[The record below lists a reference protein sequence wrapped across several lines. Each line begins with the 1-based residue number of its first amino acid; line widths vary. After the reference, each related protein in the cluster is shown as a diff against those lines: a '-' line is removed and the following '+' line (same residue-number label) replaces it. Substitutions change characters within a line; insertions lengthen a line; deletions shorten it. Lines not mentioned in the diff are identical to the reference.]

1 VRPEPAAAIPAT
13 VRVLA
18 IADTDSYLKW
28 SATTLDALP
37 SLWESRQLLIQN
49 PVMPSQGQT
58 QAASSRPVEFVSHA
72 ALRRRIRLERPD
84 VVLLACTGPVVAAL
98 TAQRVFEGRTRPV
111 LVTGLPGISVPA
123 TCRAVTSRAACD
135 LFLLHSKREL
145 AEFAEI
151 GARRAPRLIFGLA
164 TLPFLPAPTPEPLP
178 HAELGP
184 NLVFAAQAKVPM
196 ERGDR
201 EKILLAL
208 ADAGSAVVKLRAWS
222 EEQQTHRETWS
233 YPEIMNDLV
242 ARRRL
247 PADAVGFVGG
257 SMHGALDRSRGL
269 VTVSSTAAL
278 EAMAINQ
285 PTLIISDFGV
295 SAEMINLVFEGS
307 GCLGTLDD
315 VRSGRLCQPDPQWMA
330 ANTSIRPK
338 RTTGWNCSTLYA
350 AMVSGC
356 AAAGYRSVAFKPHP
370 SAPAGQ
376 LAGLRDVAQDH
387 GVRFAVA
394 GERELAEAWF
404 ERGGVELV
412 VGCFSTALMTAR
424 SLYGL
429 PVARLGTE
437 VMLERLSPYQ
447 NSNRIP
453 VTLVD
458 ALVPDLSSL
467 TPTRKECRYSGQA
480 DVNALM
486 TAVGFA
492 MQPVRLKA
500 RRLEAA
506 TFLAAHNESLSRHFK
521 RRRLT
526 LLDLPGKLPAASPRP
541 KPTVWRRLKRR
552 IHRARTALGRRL
564 LGTHQPSLSPDTVAP
579 RRA

>member
-1 VRPEPAAAIPAT
+1 MSKCAVRPEPAAAIPTT

-37 SLWESRQLLIQN
+37 SFWKSRQLLIQN

-196 ERGDR
+196 EREDR

-278 EAMAINQ
+278 EAMAIRR

-295 SAEMINLVFEGS
+295 SAEMINLVFEES

-330 ANTSIRPK
+330 ANYFHQAEENNWLALLNQLLELRAT
-338 RTTGWNCSTLYA
+338 
-350 AMVSGC
+350 
-356 AAAGYRSVAFKPHP
+356 
-370 SAPAGQ
+370 GQ
-376 LAGLRDVAQDH
+376 LPERPRSTGFLWS
-387 GVRFAVA
+387 GV
-394 GERELAEAWF
+394 
-404 ERGGVELV
+404 
-412 VGCFSTALMTAR
+412 
-424 SLYGL
+424 
-429 PVARLGTE
+429 
-437 VMLERLSPYQ
+437 
-447 NSNRIP
+447 
-453 VTLVD
+453 
-458 ALVPDLSSL
+458 
-467 TPTRKECRYSGQA
+467 
-480 DVNALM
+480 
-486 TAVGFA
+486 
-492 MQPVRLKA
+492 
-500 RRLEAA
+500 
-506 TFLAAHNESLSRHFK
+506 
-521 RRRLT
+521 RRRLR
-526 LLDLPGKLPAASPRP
+526 LMIPAQLWPHL
-541 KPTVWRRLKRR
+541 RRLHGPVSTSR
-552 IHRARTALGRRL
+552 HSTPVSPPGHFSAPGRE
-564 LGTHQPSLSPDTVAP
+564 
-579 RRA
+579 